1 METFLRLFGIS
12 SNDNRIDQATGLTEK
27 QKRLV
32 QNTWA
37 VVRKDEVG
45 SGIAVMTAFFNK
57 YPETQRQFSAFKDI
71 PLNELPNNKRFQ
83 AHCTSVITALSNV
96 IDSLHDPGLMEASLI
111 GLAER
116 HKKRGQRKVEFQI
129 ATEIDVPELRLLA
142 SKLKPDECVRFVSLD
157 TQYPLSD
164 GEVQKLAREQ
174 SCFRRLI
181 KWICQVRTVTKNTY
195 PIVNDILERIGR
207 VDLVACLTRLNMKA
221 SKPPKVIRD
230 VQAADDSEDYEGIT
244 TIAVQ
249 ATKPKE
255 KASPKPAKVDSKK
268 SNETIDKI
276 IGNEPSH

>member
-116 HKKRGQRKVEFQI
+116 HKKRGQRKVEFQNLK
-129 ATEIDVPELRLLA
+129 DV
-142 SKLKPDECVRFVSLD
+142 
-157 TQYPLSD
+157 
-164 GEVQKLAREQ
+164 
-174 SCFRRLI
+174 
-181 KWICQVRTVTKNTY
+181 
-195 PIVNDILERIGR
+195 ILEVLHQALRKQFTPE
-207 VDLVACLTRLNMKA
+207 VTEAWDKTLN
-221 SKPPKVIRD
+221 
-230 VQAADDSEDYEGIT
+230 
-244 TIAVQ
+244 AVF
-249 ATKPKE
+249 TKIYQVY
-255 KASPKPAKVDSKK
+255 AV
-268 SNETIDKI
+268 
-276 IGNEPSH
+276 